1 MNHQNQASR
10 KPGQG
15 ERASLRALPLS
26 QSGKRE
32 LHRRPAGLDVR
43 NWRRAQQL
51 LVGDAG
57 RSCNRCQ
64 VLAEEAVWAVD
75 LDALGMYDINDRS
88 WSRVDGNVNDA
99 MREEAMLTGMTRVP
113 VAGSIA
119 LDPVAAKG
127 PSGRP
132 SAGLMRLLEPGP

>member
-1 MNHQNQASR
+1 
-10 KPGQG
+10 
-15 ERASLRALPLS
+15 
-26 QSGKRE
+26 
-32 LHRRPAGLDVR
+32 
-43 NWRRAQQL
+43 
-51 LVGDAG
+51 
-57 RSCNRCQ
+57 